1 MLQAATAPTGGLATW
16 LRMSSHLSKPAEAA
30 AEPASPADSDAS
42 KASTGSGGARTH
54 TVTSLDFNTAEAKAA
69 VDSAS
74 AVPAAPAPKAT
85 TKPAGSAQPAVAAAP
100 KTSQRVAAS
109 QPTQTGTERHAAAA
123 RTERSSLLA
132 LPAVQLLLLC
142 LLLPCLLLAAPLS
155 MRAFDPALT
164 QRYMRGGCHGMD
176 CAVKLRS
183 KGSPAVLGFA
193 LPDPAIHLCA
203 PMPSCPLWRQSS
215 TAICAYK
222 CASFCLCRPHARRGC
237 PHPPAERSNLPSCQ
251 PTE

>member
-1 MLQAATAPTGGLATW
+1 MLQAATAPTGLATW

-54 TVTSLDFNTAEAKAA
+54 TVTSLDFNAAEAKAA

-74 AVPAAPAPKAT
+74 AVPAAPAPKAA
-85 TKPAGSAQPAVAAAP
+85 TKPSGSAQPAVAAAP

-164 QRYMRGGCHGMD
+164 QRYMRGGCRGMD

-183 KGSPAVLGFA
+183 EGRPAA
-193 LPDPAIHLCA
+193 RLCA
-203 PMPSCPLWRQSS
+203 
-215 TAICAYK
+215 A
-222 CASFCLCRPHARRGC
+222 
-237 PHPPAERSNLPSCQ
+237 
-251 PTE
+251 